1 MKKSKPKNLKPEDLG
16 LKIIDKNYINKNG
29 TLKKRWIERE
39 MDDDLIIRYSY
50 RIFINEYSKTKNE
63 DHQLYVGFIREFKT
77 IASITSHISSDTGKI
92 IGISYSHEN
101 LIFNREKFLQKI
113 EHESKIF
120 EWCLWN
126 I

>member
-77 IASITSHISSDTGKI
+77 IASITSHISGDTGKI

-101 LIFNREKFLQKI
+101 LILNREKFLQKI
-113 EHESKIF
+113 EYESKIF

>member
-16 LKIIDKNYINKNG
+16 LKIVDKNYINKNG
-29 TLKKRWIERE
+29 TLKKRWIEK
-39 MDDDLIIRYSY
+39 DIGDNLVIKYSY

-63 DHQLYVGFIREFKT
+63 DHQLYVGFMREFET
-77 IASITSHISSDTGKI
+77 IASITSHISGDTGKI
-92 IGISYSHEN
+92 TRITYSQKN